1 MLAFAIHY
9 CGMVAVVV
17 AVVVVVVVVG
27 WIILSNT
34 TSFLLSPRTVFILR
48 FTVLGGN
55 HFRKDGNALPK
66 MH

>member
-9 CGMVAVVV
+9 CGMVV

-34 TSFLLSPRTVFILR
+34 IDIHRCFPPNLISAESEVDGLLDLGPRISTWLV
-48 FTVLGGN
+48 
-55 HFRKDGNALPK
+55 P
-66 MH
+66 